1 MQIKNY
7 IQKWLYFILFY
18 FVLKPQ
24 KIERLHVS
32 MEKVPAQ
39 GQIWVAVSQ

>member
-1 MQIKNY
+1 MFKND
-7 IQKWLYFILFY
+7 FVLFC

-24 KIERLHVS
+24 KIEKLHVS
-32 MEKVPAQ
+32 MEKGPAQ